1 VLGATLLAARVL
13 GSVTL
18 LRALGAALRW
28 VYERFVLP
36 VLVLLLRLLVWGLGL
51 LFRLLALLPGRENKP
66 AETPELDL
74 SGISVF
80 EDVEPGSGAPI
91 RVYGDEQEINPAKVY
106 VDVLAEFT
114 REGFLRP
121 CRITWENGRKYNIDR
136 VKRCERRASRK
147 AGGMGLM
154 YTCMIEGQEVNL
166 FYEENQ
172 RWFVTRK

>member
-1 VLGATLLAARVL
+1 MPHTDTNISRDALQNYGMQPTRRPGGERTGQGR
-13 GSVTL
+13 GSGRTI
-18 LRALGAALRW
+18 RIYGD
-28 VYERFVLP
+28 
-36 VLVLLLRLLVWGLGL
+36 
-51 LFRLLALLPGRENKP
+51 RENINS
-66 AETPELDL
+66 E
-74 SGISVF
+74 
-80 EDVEPGSGAPI
+80 
-91 RVYGDEQEINPAKVY
+91 EINPAKVY

-121 CRITWENGRKYNIDR
+121 CRITWEDGRKYTIDR

-154 YTCMIEGQEVNL
+154 YTCMVAGQEVNL

>member
-1 VLGATLLAARVL
+1 MPHTDTNISRD
-13 GSVTL
+13 
-18 LRALGAALRW
+18 ALRS
-28 VYERFVLP
+28 YGMQPTRRPDEERSQQS
-36 VLVLLLRLLVWGLGL
+36 
-51 LFRLLALLPGRENKP
+51 PGGGR
-66 AETPELDL
+66 
-74 SGISVF
+74 
-80 EDVEPGSGAPI
+80 PI
-91 RVYGDEQEINPAKVY
+91 RIYGDGEEINPAKVY

-121 CRITWENGRKYNIDR
+121 CRITWEDGRKYMIDR

-154 YTCMIEGQEVNL
+154 YTCMVEGQEVNL

>member
-1 VLGATLLAARVL
+1 MPHTDTNISRD
-13 GSVTL
+13 
-18 LRALGAALRW
+18 ALHSYGMQP
-28 VYERFVLP
+28 ER
-36 VLVLLLRLLVWGLGL
+36 R
-51 LFRLLALLPGRENKP
+51 
-66 AETPELDL
+66 L
-74 SGISVF
+74 SGDRRNT
-80 EDVEPGSGAPI
+80 EKKGSGSSGEI
-91 RVYGDEQEINPAKVY
+91 RIYSVEAGTGPAKVY

-121 CRITWENGRKYNIDR
+121 CRITWEDGRKYMIDR

-154 YTCMIEGQEVNL
+154 YTCMVEGQEVNL